1 MLKLP
6 PGIHRKVTES
16 GKVKY
21 YYHPGR
27 GTPSA
32 GPRVRLPDNP
42 HSTEFWAKLAE
53 LRGVAVKPA
62 AVAAERKTIRDFVMA
77 YLGSPHVS
85 KLGEKTRY
93 GYALYLT
100 QLSDALGDHA
110 PEELKP
116 HGVAKLRDNL
126 IDKPAT
132 ANRFIKS
139 ISALYS
145 WGREHGWTET
155 NPAMR
160 IRKLKGGEHEPWPE
174 DCLALIPQVLPEDVA
189 WPHIVALHTGQRL
202 GDVLR
207 MHSRDIE
214 GGALWVTQGKTKK
227 KLLIPLHSAIR
238 DRVLATKGIICK
250 RKDGRQWT
258 EAHFQSAVDTAYL
271 KKIAVPLAEAGLVFH
286 GLRKNAT
293 VKLLEAGCS
302 EAETAAVT
310 GMSLA
315 MVMHYGKGVRQKM
328 LAKSA
333 MKKVELYRVQDE
345 DGLSS

>member
-6 PGIHRKVTES
+6 KGIHRKVTES

-21 YYHPGR
+21 YWHPGR

-42 HSTEFWAKLAE
+42 HSTEFWAELAR
-53 LRGVAVKPA
+53 LRGVAIQPA
-62 AVAAERKTIRDFVMA
+62 AVAAPRKTIRDFVMA
-77 YLGSPHVS
+77 YLASPHVS
-85 KLGEKTRY
+85 MLGEKTRY
-93 GYALYLT
+93 GYTLYLT
-100 QLSDALGDHA
+100 QLAEALGDHD
-110 PEELKP
+110 PTELKP

-126 IDKPAT
+126 IAKPAT

-145 WGREHGWTET
+145 WGREHGWVEV

-160 IRKLKGGEHEPWPE
+160 IRKLKGGEHEPWSE
-174 DCLALIPQVLPEDVA
+174 ECIAAIPKALPEDVA
-189 WPHIVALHTGQRL
+189 WPHLVALHTGQRL

-207 MHSRDIE
+207 MHRRDIK
-214 GGALWVTQGKTKK
+214 GRSVWVTQGKTKK

-238 DRVLATKGIICK
+238 DRVLAAEVVVCP
-250 RKDGRQWT
+250 RRDGRQWT
-258 EAHFQSAVDTAYL
+258 EAHFQSAVETAYA
-271 KKIAVPLAEAGLVFH
+271 KKKAALLVEAGAVFH

-315 MVMHYGKGVRQKM
+315 MVMHYGKAVRQKM
-328 LAKSA
+328 LAESA

-345 DGLSS
+345 DGLSN